1 MARPLRIEYPGAVYH
16 ITARGNGRQ
25 AIFHD
30 DRDYLKFLEIF
41 VKTQERYNWLCHA
54 YCLMGNHYHLMIETP
69 EANISKG
76 MPRLN
81 AAFSRAHHKRHE
93 TVGHLFQG
101 RFKGIVV
108 DRESYLLELA
118 RYVVLNPV
126 RAGLVA
132 RPEDWP
138 WSSYRA
144 TVGLPPLMPTTL
156 QDAIGGALEGARQGA
171 ASDMGTRKAALPAE
185 RAETEQKTESTSS
198 TSMTMSAPAQEAQK
212 RQKMQ
217 SPRPVQSPQS
227 PPPPQ
232 PVQSP
237 QLPRPVQSLQ
247 SPPPVQK
254 TVSSSPSAS
263 PAAPAAAVI
272 PVSTWLLG
280 QFGPDLA
287 TARQRYCEFVVAGI
301 GRESPWRKLKSQLFL
316 GNDQFVEDLKATIP
330 AKKDIREIPKPQR
343 FAGRPSLG
351 EIFGLA
357 DALPPDGAVGSAIAA
372 RAGGARRR
380 EAWRDKHKRDEAIYT
395 SNIAHGYDQKEIAD
409 FLGIHYTTVSR
420 AVVRHE
426 NRLERAKSRKR

>member
-41 VKTQERYNWLCHA
+41 VKTQERFNWLCHA

-69 EANISKG
+69 DANISKG
-76 MPRLN
+76 MHRLN
-81 AAFSRAHHKRHE
+81 AAFSQAHHKRHE

-126 RAGLVA
+126 RAGLVG

-144 TVGLPPLMPTTL
+144 MVGLPPLMPTTL
-156 QDAIGGALEGARQGA
+156 QDAIEGA
-171 ASDMGTRKAALPAE
+171 ASDAGKRKSASPAQ

-198 TSMTMSAPAQEAQK
+198 MSISTSMQEAQK
-212 RQKMQ
+212 AQQMK
-217 SPRPVQSPQS
+217 SPQ
-227 PPPPQ
+227 PPQ
-232 PVQSP
+232 
-237 QLPRPVQSLQ
+237 
-247 SPPPVQK
+247 PVQK
-254 TVSSSPSAS
+254 TVSSSP
-263 PAAPAAAVI
+263 PAPAPATAPAVI
-272 PVSTWLLG
+272 PTPTWLLG

-287 TARQRYCEFVVAGI
+287 TARQRYCEFVAAGI

-330 AKKDIREIPKPQR
+330 EKKGIREIPKPQR

-357 DALPPDGAVGSAIAA
+357 DTLPPGGAFGASGSVGAGGAGGSA

-380 EAWRDKHKRDEAIYT
+380 EAWRDKHKRDDAIYT
-395 SNIAHGYDQKEIAD
+395 SHIVHGYNQKEIAD

-420 AVVRHE
+420 AVVRQE
-426 NRLERAKSRKR
+426 NRLERAKKHPR